1 MIATSFLRLD
11 ELVPLG
17 GAARI
22 ALGFASPAR
31 LRSDPAMQPL
41 PNHICPLC
49 GGANQCAPAKAGTL
63 EVECWCT
70 TASISPEALARV
82 PAELVR
88 KACLCP
94 RCAAGVR
101 GQPAPDA

>member
-1 MIATSFLRLD
+1 
-11 ELVPLG
+11 
-17 GAARI
+17 
-22 ALGFASPAR
+22 
-31 LRSDPAMQPL
+31 MQPL

-49 GGANQCAPAKAGTL
+49 GGANQCAPAKAGTF

-70 TASISPEALARV
+70 KASISPQALARV

-94 RCAAGVR
+94 RCAAGVSPAQP
-101 GQPAPDA
+101 GQAAPDA